1 MVITALKRFRA
12 RRFNYLRA
20 LFTLSI
26 AIVVTGCASAD
37 LAKMRESR
45 TSFLASDFAGAER
58 ALYSPEVFSNKQNR
72 LQHFLMLS
80 TIAMSEGAF
89 EKAAY
94 FLQKSRDWSNQVRSD
109 HAGFEWFESNY
120 GGNPIEY
127 SYIHHFLVL
136 SYQLLADA
144 GETPAWNT
152 PEIKDEKGNVLV
164 VAQSFPA
171 KTYSPKEIADLR
183 LKARSELMAWDSHFE
198 NLKRS
203 FGSEPY
209 YRDDVWAK
217 LLASYVHGSSDS
229 NAEKRTAELLID
241 QAIEQLK
248 QDSSEMTTL
257 GNNREQIEKL
267 SVKLKSRVI
276 AKKKQEG
283 NLFVCEAGVI
293 DRYKIQK
300 YHLGISTLF
309 KGIQDPMLRAQLEM
323 LGFQILM
330 HYAPEFGLTVYAGGV
345 IGALGGGDSDE
356 SDEEGPPKFFT
367 DAIDSSLGF
376 LISFPTIRK
385 PDATTKVEL
394 ELTSIDGKS
403 FNFDLP
409 IVSPLQELLSHDLKA
424 REKKEMLSRGMKIGL
439 QYLAALVTAVSAYQA
454 ADREGNGLKKLG
466 ILAGYYLTKKAID
479 RANRPDLRSWDV
491 LPHLLAADYLDG
503 LKGEYQAV
511 IKVSNSSGSEKV
523 NLGPM
528 ILGKGGSGLIWKRI
542 PNLPILNARSTKSV
556 AH

>member
-12 RRFNYLRA
+12 RRFNHLRA

-144 GETPAWNT
+144 GGTPAWST

-164 VAQSFPA
+164 VAQGFPA

-203 FGSEPY
+203 FGSDPY

-276 AKKKQEG
+276 AKKKTG
-283 NLFVCEAGVI
+283 
-293 DRYKIQK
+293 R
-300 YHLGISTLF
+300 
-309 KGIQDPMLRAQLEM
+309 
-323 LGFQILM
+323 
-330 HYAPEFGLTVYAGGV
+330 
-345 IGALGGGDSDE
+345 
-356 SDEEGPPKFFT
+356 
-367 DAIDSSLGF
+367 
-376 LISFPTIRK
+376 
-385 PDATTKVEL
+385 
-394 ELTSIDGKS
+394 
-403 FNFDLP
+403 
-409 IVSPLQELLSHDLKA
+409 
-424 REKKEMLSRGMKIGL
+424 
-439 QYLAALVTAVSAYQA
+439 
-454 ADREGNGLKKLG
+454 
-466 ILAGYYLTKKAID
+466 
-479 RANRPDLRSWDV
+479 
-491 LPHLLAADYLDG
+491 
-503 LKGEYQAV
+503 
-511 IKVSNSSGSEKV
+511 
-523 NLGPM
+523 
-528 ILGKGGSGLIWKRI
+528 
-542 PNLPILNARSTKSV
+542 
-556 AH
+556 